1 MRKKYMRA
9 SHVAMLEKSRFII
22 VCIFNET
29 IIPLSFAEYEII
41 ITNLGLFTLL
51 AIYHLMFGTPW

>member
-1 MRKKYMRA
+1 MRA

-22 VCIFNET
+22 ACIFNET